1 MRKILRLM
9 SFIIIFVILINNSY
23 VQANVVKIGETKYIE
38 RGEKGFYSIQYWNS
52 KYQKWY
58 YITYSRTYYT
68 DDNGQKR
75 IAYCCMPNANG
86 VGWIPGEYEG
96 YDTTIQYKLSNND
109 EQQKR
114 LWRVFKN
121 GYPYSSAKQLGVETD
136 DDAYIAT
143 KQAAYFIIEGR
154 TENEVYN
161 HFRAGEDP
169 VDGQDLNEIKRR
181 GKKVVDAI
189 YNLVKIGNTDADS
202 IGKVTI
208 SKNGDIVNDIEYSY
222 QEFIISNNNIE
233 EEIEIKKILGAPD
246 GTYTSDINGDNKSK
260 FKAGEK
266 FRIVFENKKIE
277 KDYNISIEYKATCK
291 NYPVFY
297 AKSTISGMQDY
308 LITVEKYDDEYGKL
322 ELSINSKKCSFELEK
337 IDSKTKDSIPGVS
350 FKINYKSGEEIG
362 VFKTNNE
369 GKIKLEDLKPG
380 IIIVTEI
387 ETPNNYI
394 LDNNPKEIELTYNQ
408 TARVEIE
415 NKEIVPKTEKKA
427 NKKLPRTGF

>member
-68 DDNGQKR
+68 DGNGQKR

-143 KQAAYFIIEGR
+143 KQAAY
-154 TENEVYN
+154 
-161 HFRAGEDP
+161 
-169 VDGQDLNEIKRR
+169 L
-181 GKKVVDAI
+181 
-189 YNLVKIGNTDADS
+189 
-202 IGKVTI
+202 
-208 SKNGDIVNDIEYSY
+208 
-222 QEFIISNNNIE
+222 
-233 EEIEIKKILGAPD
+233 
-246 GTYTSDINGDNKSK
+246 
-260 FKAGEK
+260 
-266 FRIVFENKKIE
+266 
-277 KDYNISIEYKATCK
+277 
-291 NYPVFY
+291 
-297 AKSTISGMQDY
+297 
-308 LITVEKYDDEYGKL
+308 
-322 ELSINSKKCSFELEK
+322 
-337 IDSKTKDSIPGVS
+337 
-350 FKINYKSGEEIG
+350 
-362 VFKTNNE
+362 
-369 GKIKLEDLKPG
+369 
-380 IIIVTEI
+380 
-387 ETPNNYI
+387 
-394 LDNNPKEIELTYNQ
+394 
-408 TARVEIE
+408 
-415 NKEIVPKTEKKA
+415 
-427 NKKLPRTGF
+427 